1 MMRSARLSFLLAAVL
16 GLHVGLGTA
25 VAQTNGTIAG
35 QVSDATGG
43 VLPGVT
49 IEAISPVLIEGGRVA
64 VTDGQGRYTIINL
77 RPGSYRMTFSLPG
90 FTTVVREDL
99 PLTAAGTLTINVEL
113 RVGSIE
119 ESVTVSGQS
128 PIVDVQQATRVET
141 LSRDFMDSLP
151 TARNFQ
157 TIGALMPGIKLD
169 RPDVGGARAM
179 EQTYMYSHG
188 ASAYHNTIQIDGMKV
203 NSLMY
208 DGVIQ
213 TYHNDAMHA
222 EVTYQTG
229 GFGAETLTG
238 GIRLN
243 MIPREGGNTLTGSGY
258 FGGSHGGWQSTNNT
272 PKLRSL
278 GITQGDEIDLI
289 TDLNVAVGGPILRDK
304 LWFFG
309 SGRDQRVTEVV
320 ADSFFSVSGSK
331 EPSRTRPVS
340 DPSRPATQAQFV
352 RNAMVRLTYQV
363 SPRNKFT
370 VYMDR
375 IFKFKEHELFFVRSD
390 PDTAAQRRDVN
401 NMIYYTAQA
410 KWTSTVSSKLLL
422 EAGYSSNIEN
432 LSIFYQPGIRKS
444 PPADL
449 RTCLATPCFWDAG
462 YNQSTPWHRQAMH
475 WDFIRGDVWNAGYY
489 EHNWYPERF
498 VLSGAASYVTG
509 SHAFKTGMQWD
520 WGRGP
525 TSSITMRT
533 CSRCTSMAHR
543 RSRG

>member
-1 MMRSARLSFLLAAVL
+1 
-16 GLHVGLGTA
+16 
-25 VAQTNGTIAG
+25 
-35 QVSDATGG
+35 VSDATGG